1 MKRKQLA
8 LTLVVAV
15 LLGLLCACARPEVT
29 PSGSDATPAETS
41 TTNKDALSG
50 TNFDPK
56 DPMTWYS
63 DTTSYPTAEDIARIQ
78 PGMTLTEVFR
88 IIGLP
93 QRDVGS
99 GKIIMEWERDMEKP
113 LQIVFNKKSSNENLA
128 EADRWVV
135 MVKIINHADGYE

>member
-1 MKRKQLA
+1 MKRKRLA

-15 LLGLLCACARPEVT
+15 LLGMLCSCAVPDE
-29 PSGSDATPAETS
+29 TPAETS
-41 TTNKDALSG
+41 TTCKDALSG

-63 DTTSYPTAEDIARIQ
+63 DTTSCPTAEDIARIQ

-99 GKIIMEWERDMEKP
+99 GLIIMEWERDTEKP
-113 LQIVFNKKSSNENLA
+113 LQIVFNKKLSDENLA

-135 MVKIINHADGYE
+135 EIIEPTETYE

>member
-8 LTLVVAV
+8 LVLVLAL
-15 LLGLLCACARPEVT
+15 LLGLLCSCAVPDET
-29 PSGSDATPAETS
+29 PVETS
-41 TTNKDALSG
+41 TTSKDALSG

-63 DTTSYPTAEDIARIQ
+63 DTPSYPTDEDIARIQ

-99 GKIIMEWERDMEKP
+99 GKIIMEWERDTDKP
-113 LQIVFNKKSSNENLA
+113 LQIVFNKKSSDENLA

-135 MVKIINHADGYE
+135 VVIVIDPTDGHE

>member
-8 LTLVVAV
+8 LVLVLAL
-15 LLGLLCACARPEVT
+15 LLGMLCSCTVPNEA
-29 PSGSDATPAETS
+29 PAETS
-41 TTNKDALSG
+41 TTYKDALSG

-63 DTTSYPTAEDIARIQ
+63 DTPSAPTAEDIASIQ

-99 GKIIMEWERDMEKP
+99 GLTIMEWERGAEKP
-113 LQIVFNKKSSNENLA
+113 LQIVFNVKSSNENLA

-135 MVKIINHADGYE
+135 EIIVPTETYE